1 MVSWCLM
8 ITRIF
13 WGLFAL
19 ESGAFLVAM
28 VYVFSRG
35 SRGWGPEGP
44 VGAWLLAIPPLLL
57 IILAALVM
65 VRKTDGAKL
74 FGIVVMGLPLLQL
87 VAGPVVSTFQRRTVD
102 RSLAGDEAFKRPA
115 QRDLA
120 HAIHA
125 HDAAVAQSLIPA
137 AGDLNTVYHDET
149 LLRFALVN
157 ADSSAGSRQ
166 IVQALLDAGAD
177 PNVTPGANVGNL
189 ILAIPDPELTG
200 MLLKAGANPNRI
212 DSGDRPAW
220 WNVLSDDSDAGFESL
235 KLLLDHGA
243 DVSLRDREGGP
254 AGWAAYHAWMSHS
267 SSWRLVQLLIERG
280 ATWKDEQEFGK
291 TVVDMFN
298 DSLQER
304 ERSSEGVPQS
314 MTWLKATFGG
324 P

>member
-1 MVSWCLM
+1 M

-19 ESGAFLVAM
+19 ETGAFLVA
-28 VYVFSRG
+28 VLYVFSRG

-44 VGAWLLAIPPLLL
+44 VGAWLLALPPLLL
-57 IILAALVM
+57 IILAALVL

-87 VAGPVVSTFQRRTVD
+87 AAGPVWSAFQRRSVD
-102 RSLAGDEAFKRPA
+102 RSLAGDDAFTQPA
-115 QRDLA
+115 QRNLA

-125 HDAAVAQSLIPA
+125 HDAALAKSLIPA
-137 AGDLNTVYHDET
+137 AGDLNTVYNDET

-157 ADSSAGSRQ
+157 ADSSAASRQ
-166 IVQALLDAGAD
+166 IVQALLDAAAD
-177 PNVTPGANVGNL
+177 PDVTPGQNAGNL
-189 ILAIPDPELTG
+189 VLAIPDPELTG
-200 MLLKAGANPNRI
+200 MLLKAGANPNHI

-220 WNVLSDDSDAGFESL
+220 WDVLSDDSDAGFETL
-235 KLLLDHGA
+235 KLLLEHGA

-254 AGWAAYHAWMSHS
+254 VGWAAYHAWMSHI
-267 SSWRLVQLLIERG
+267 SSWRAVQLLIERG
-280 ATWKDEQEFGK
+280 ATWKDEQEFGR

-298 DSLQER
+298 DSLRER
-304 ERSSEGVPQS
+304 EQSAEGLPQP
-314 MTWLKATFGG
+314 MTFLKARFDG

>member
-1 MVSWCLM
+1 MM
-8 ITRIF
+8 TRIF
-13 WGLFAL
+13 WWLFAL
-19 ESGAFLVAM
+19 ETGAFLVAM
-28 VYVFSRG
+28 LYVLSKG

-44 VGAWLLAIPPLLL
+44 VGAWLLAIPPLVL
-57 IILAALVM
+57 IILAAMVM

-87 VAGPVVSTFQRRTVD
+87 AAGPVWSAYQRRSVD
-102 RSLAGDEAFKRPA
+102 RSLAGDDAFKQRP

-125 HDAAVAQSLIPA
+125 HDAALAKRLIPA
-137 AGDLNTVYHDET
+137 AGDLNTVYNDET

-157 ADSSAGSRQ
+157 ADSSDGSRQ

-177 PNVTPGANVGNL
+177 PNVTPGQNVGNL
-189 ILAIPDPELTG
+189 VLAIPDPGLTG

-220 WNVLSDDSDAGFESL
+220 WDVLSDDSDAGFETL
-235 KLLLDHGA
+235 KLLLEYGA

-254 AGWAAYHAWMSHS
+254 VAWAAYHAWMSHI
-267 SSWRLVQLLIERG
+267 SSWRVVQLLIEGG
-280 ATWKDEQEFGK
+280 ATWKDEQEFGR
-291 TVVDMFN
+291 TVVDMFS
-298 DSLQER
+298 DSLKER
-304 ERSSEGVPQS
+304 EGSPDGLPQP
-314 MTWLKATFGG
+314 MTWLKARFDR